1 MNGKDIFVNAVERCV
16 ELPEAVREAAKRSE
30 IKAHSFDQ
38 SYIDFLDDQIRL
50 NPRGPEWNQRLQRR
64 RDGLRA
70 FIGRQLLSSSL
81 FVGTDG
87 YTVEVD
93 PEAGTVVY
101 WEKYEAIRE

>member
-1 MNGKDIFVNAVERCV
+1 MNGKEIFVSAVERCV

-30 IKAHSFDQ
+30 VKAHSFDQ
-38 SYIDFLDDQIRL
+38 SYIDFLDAQIRL
-50 NPRGPEWNQRLQRR
+50 NPRGREWNQRLQRR
-64 RDGLRA
+64 RDGLSA
-70 FIGRQLLSSSL
+70 FMGRELLSSSVL
-81 FVGTDG
+81 VGSDG